1 MRSPRCLVA
10 YGADTAFIDPLI
22 YIYIIYKRS
31 FYQDRLG
38 TSIGKVEEKG
48 RFLQGL
54 WAVPDDWAAVR
65 RSGAKRNHLIWFF
78 NFLISKPIT
87 CQDRLGTNVTK
98 CAERRDRFVHGCHRQ
113 EYGGGFVY
121 EGDHTGGEI
130 RTAAESA
137 HPPWQDDAIMVT
149 NHNMVQKNRL
159 CPTLYPKNDHF
170 AKTGSGQT

>member
-1 MRSPRCLVA
+1 MRSPRRLVA
-10 YGADTAFIDPLI
+10 YGSDTAFIDPLI
-22 YIYIIYKRS
+22 YIYIFIIYKRS

-38 TSIGKVEEKG
+38 TSIGKFDERGVFCRVSG
-48 RFLQGL
+48 QCLMIGQPYVGQ
-54 WAVPDDWAAVR
+54 VR
-65 RSGAKRNHLIWFF
+65 NETIWFL

-98 CAERRDRFVHGCHRQ
+98 CAETERRDRFVHGCHRQ

-149 NHNMVQKNRL
+149 NHNMVQKNR
-159 CPTLYPKNDHF
+159 PSPHF
-170 AKTGSGQT
+170 VS